1 MIPDAKKYIRL
12 SSDQV
17 FCHEPINLKNISLQE
32 VDVNELKCPLSE
44 LSLKLGKICPDNCS
58 CFFRPEGNT
67 IAVNCTAIGTDKF
80 PELVPASHVFNVE
93 LLFAG
98 NRLRSLDGL
107 SNLLKMANVT
117 RLSLSSNKLK
127 SIDDVVLPRGLKIL
141 ELDNNEISSLSNRT
155 IGQLTSCENLTMI
168 TLHKN
173 PWNCD
178 CDARHFKN
186 FIRNQY
192 RKIPNKEDIRC
203 KENGR
208 SIISLT
214 EEDLCYISFTVILTF
229 VSLGI
234 FGLMSGAAV
243 ALYYIY
249 QHEIKVWMFA
259 HKICL
264 WLVAEKE
271 LDKDKIYDA
280 FVSFS
285 HKDQEFV
292 DKHLIPQLE
301 KSNDHNYKL
310 CIPLSRLHCRRVY
323 P

>member
-1 MIPDAKKYIRL
+1 MYTFAHVGNKFL
-12 SSDQV
+12 
-17 FCHEPINLKNISLQE
+17 FTLQ
-32 VDVNELKCPLSE
+32 
-44 LSLKLGKICPDNCS
+44 
-58 CFFRPEGNT
+58 
-67 IAVNCTAIGTDKF
+67 
-80 PELVPASHVFNVE
+80 
-93 LLFAG
+93 
-98 NRLRSLDGL
+98 
-107 SNLLKMANVT
+107 
-117 RLSLSSNKLK
+117 
-127 SIDDVVLPRGLKIL
+127 
-141 ELDNNEISSLSNRT
+141 
-155 IGQLTSCENLTMI
+155 
-168 TLHKN
+168 
-173 PWNCD
+173 
-178 CDARHFKN
+178 
-186 FIRNQY
+186 
-192 RKIPNKEDIRC
+192 IPNKEDIRC

-310 CIPLSRLHCRRVY
+310 CIHYRDFIVGEFIPSQIVYSVDNSRRTIIVLTPNFLESIWGRMEFRTAHLKAIKEGCARVIIVMLEDVSNEKLDPELKAYITMNTYVKWGDPLFWEKLKYALPHPQAYTKQRTSNVAPLSEAELKKQKLFNLEEIIRSKA
-323 P
+323 